1 MAAICVDSI
10 FVIFYKFDFPG
21 SRNLF
26 LKLLPRIQSLG
37 CPWTTSTTLTS
48 TRNGPFNCEN
58 TRSHFYLWQNVLK
71 PGASTN
77 VQKRAVLRCLLVQ
90 KWRRDIDFDVFQV
103 KSRPKVKFMWI
114 SWKLPWT
121 KRPIIIIL
129 RECHN
134 IWLVNSK
141 SEIKIN
147 TQNQPGVKS
156 TDHKHQSHIL
166 ITSLTMKLFSQIKI
180 LIMPLTAYCVYT
192 SWHISTATL
201 KASCPRLTWMS
212 QVGRGTWLDTTLHEC
227 MRQSV
232 MASLATTPVRWS
244 A

>member
-58 TRSHFYLWQNVLK
+58 TRSHFYLRQNVLK

-114 SWKLPWT
+114 SWKFPWT

-166 ITSLTMKLFSQIKI
+166 ITSLTMKSFFTNQNLDYASNGI
-180 LIMPLTAYCVYT
+180 LCLHILTYFHGHVKGQLSPT
-192 SWHISTATL
+192 DINVPSWS
-201 KASCPRLTWMS
+201 
-212 QVGRGTWLDTTLHEC
+212 G
-227 MRQSV
+227 
-232 MASLATTPVRWS
+232 SLARYNSAWLQTWGSRW
-244 A
+244 

>member
-1 MAAICVDSI
+1 MD
-10 FVIFYKFDFPG
+10 
-21 SRNLF
+21 
-26 LKLLPRIQSLG
+26 LG
-37 CPWTTSTTLTS
+37 
-48 TRNGPFNCEN
+48 FNCEN
-58 TRSHFYLWQNVLK
+58 TRSHFYLRQNVLK

-121 KRPIIIIL
+121 KRPIIL

-166 ITSLTMKLFSQIKI
+166 ITSLTMKSFFTNQNLDYASNGI
-180 LIMPLTAYCVYT
+180 LCLHILAYFHGHVKGQLSPT
-192 SWHISTATL
+192 DINVPSWS
-201 KASCPRLTWMS
+201 
-212 QVGRGTWLDTTLHEC
+212 G
-227 MRQSV
+227 
-232 MASLATTPVRWS
+232 SLARYNSAWLQTWGSRW
-244 A
+244 

>member
-1 MAAICVDSI
+1 MDLSI
-10 FVIFYKFDFPG
+10 VKILEVTFIFGRMFLNPVLVQMYK
-21 SRNLF
+21 
-26 LKLLPRIQSLG
+26 
-37 CPWTTSTTLTS
+37 
-48 TRNGPFNCEN
+48 
-58 TRSHFYLWQNVLK
+58 
-71 PGASTN
+71 
-77 VQKRAVLRCLLVQ
+77 KRAVLRCLLVQ

-121 KRPIIIIL
+121 KRPIIL

-212 QVGRGTWLDTTLHEC
+212 QVGRGTWLDTTLHDCKREAVGDSIFSNNPC
-227 MRQSV
+227 EMV
-232 MASLATTPVRWS
+232 SLMQIQIGLLQLGEQIVFRD
-244 A
+244 